1 MKPRDRSGI
10 IMIPMFAALIVLH
23 LVLAHPLS
31 GEADHVCVGVT
42 SAALHETPSVD
53 SPRTGTAGKGTRL
66 EVLERQG
73 KWLKVHDPNTTEGW
87 IEIGSIDETCGK
99 EPVREKS
106 AREGSG
112 PLLTLKVTMSA
123 VNIRRDPDGDS
134 QWVGS
139 ARKNDIL
146 IGLEEK
152 NGWFRCKTTDGKEG
166 WVIAS
171 SCAIVPLHAESAR
184 TELRHVIVN
193 CDEMTVRAGPSE
205 DYPSLGMLKMDRE
218 AGVFLE
224 EGDWVYIK
232 ETDEKMEGW
241 VKNTCVY
248 DPERNQNL
256 AAWKEDVLN
265 LSEKLI
271 TYYDQ
276 KKKETG
282 AYREVGW
289 YPSFSLF
296 FGENDVT
303 IEPLPDGWRLGLTL
317 STRRISIDTLFPL
330 SVETIP
336 LSLSK
341 ADRLFFLTLL
351 QAIMENEQYTEV
363 TIHLKGLKRNGTV
376 LTWVDAGGFTL
387 RKKMIQG
394 IDLDKLGPEEFWN
407 LLDHS

>member
-10 IMIPMFAALIVLH
+10 IMIPMIAALIVLH
-23 LVLAHPLS
+23 IVLACPLS
-31 GEADHVCVGVT
+31 GEADQVCVGIT
-42 SAALHETPSVD
+42 SATLHETPSVD
-53 SPRTGTAGKGTRL
+53 APQAGTAGKGTRL
-66 EVLERQG
+66 EVLEKQG
-73 KWLKVHDPNTTEGW
+73 KWLKVHDPNNTEGW
-87 IEIGSIDETCGK
+87 IEIESIDDTWGNERAH
-99 EPVREKS
+99 EES

-112 PLLTLKVTMSA
+112 PLLTLRVTMAA
-123 VNIRRDPDGDS
+123 VNIRREPDGGS
-134 QWVGS
+134 QWIGS

-146 IGLEEK
+146 IGLEER
-152 NGWFRCKTTDGKEG
+152 NEWFRCKTTDGKEG

-184 TELRHVIVN
+184 TELRRVIVN
-193 CDEMTVRAGPSE
+193 CDDMHVRAGPSG
-205 DYPSLGMLKMDRE
+205 DYPSLGVLKMDRE

-232 ETDEKMEGW
+232 ESDEKVEGW
-241 VKNTCVY
+241 VRNTCVY

-256 AAWKEDVLN
+256 AAWKEEVLN

-271 TYYDQ
+271 SYYDQ
-276 KKKETG
+276 KKKENG
-282 AYREVGW
+282 AYRDAGW

-296 FGENDVT
+296 FGEKDVT
-303 IEPLPDGWRLGLTL
+303 IEPLPEGWRLGLAI
-317 STRRISIDTLFPL
+317 SARRISIDTLFPL
-330 SVETIP
+330 SVETVP

-351 QAIMENEQYTEV
+351 QALMENEMYTEI
-363 TIHLKGLKRNGTV
+363 TIHIKGLKRNGTG

-387 RKKMIQG
+387 RKTKIEG

-407 LLDHS
+407 LLDQS